1 MDSPELNHR
10 QLGIF
15 MLIGLAIFL
24 LLNLPKV
31 FETRTVV
38 VFCDVGQGDAIYL
51 RIDNKIDL
59 LIDAGPDRKII
70 DCLSKHMPFF
80 DRTIEAAFISH
91 PQADHFNGFTFVL
104 DRYHVQNLYVSK
116 NDFTKSF
123 YRDLILKFE
132 KAKTKITLITA
143 GTSLGFNRSTLS
155 VLWPTQK
162 TLQQTTPSVDTN
174 YFSQI
179 LLFKEGAWTILFT
192 GDAQMGAVSKLSSS
206 IIEKID
212 VIKIPHHGS
221 KKGLTPGFLKLA
233 EPKVS
238 VISVGVKNRF
248 GHPADSTLELLKALK
263 SQIRRTDKEG
273 DIIFRLN

>member
-1 MDSPELNHR
+1 
-10 QLGIF
+10 